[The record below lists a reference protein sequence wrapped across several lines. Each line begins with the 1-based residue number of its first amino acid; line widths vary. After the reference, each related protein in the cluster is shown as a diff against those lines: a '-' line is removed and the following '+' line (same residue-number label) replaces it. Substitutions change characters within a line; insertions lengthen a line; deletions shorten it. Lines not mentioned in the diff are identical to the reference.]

1 MRQKA
6 RTVMQINRIPDMSA
20 TSSQAELSMVDN
32 SINVSGVL
40 NFDTV
45 PALMKQA
52 ELAFKSQNAVSVDL
66 AKVTDSNSAGLALLL
81 EMVRVTKSQNKTINF
96 KNLPEQICIVA
107 NAYGID
113 CELGAFLNP
122 QSNS

>member
-1 MRQKA
+1 
-6 RTVMQINRIPDMSA
+6 MSDK
-20 TSSQAELSMVDN
+20 AELSMLDD

-45 PALMKQA
+45 PMLMKQA
-52 ELAFKSQNAVSVDL
+52 EQLFKSQNTVNVDL
-66 AKVTDSNSAGLALLL
+66 TNVSDSNSAGLALLL

-113 CELGAFLNP
+113 CELGTFLNS
-122 QSNS
+122 QSNL